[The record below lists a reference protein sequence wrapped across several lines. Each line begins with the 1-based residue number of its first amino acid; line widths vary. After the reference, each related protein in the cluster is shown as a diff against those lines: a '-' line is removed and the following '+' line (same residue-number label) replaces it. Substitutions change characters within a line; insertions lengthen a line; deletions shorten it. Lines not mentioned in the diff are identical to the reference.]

1 LFLKEQFLR
10 TVFSGN
16 AGDHQETK
24 MSEKKIWQPTASGIK
39 SSLDCQETLATF
51 QMTTKIFPVN
61 EQVHVYDGEPG
72 LCLAS
77 QLV

>member
-1 LFLKEQFLR
+1 
-10 TVFSGN
+10 
-16 AGDHQETK
+16 